1 MTYHKSKVVFI
12 FISFINACFLLLI
25 IESVFITANRI
36 IDGVDL
42 IYVYGSDVTFADL
55 NPTHL
60 LIFYP
65 LLLFYELIINLFFIF
80 K

>member
-12 FISFINACFLLLI
+12 FISFINACFLFLMY
-25 IESVFITANRI
+25 ESVFITANTI
-36 IDGVDL
+36 IEGVDL

-55 NPTHL
+55 NPTNL
-60 LIFYP
+60 LMFYP
-65 LLLFYELIINLFFIF
+65 FLLFYELIISLFFIF